1 MPCDDNHDGCYQQGG
16 EMEIKMQNSARFH
29 VKKQTLLAIAGS
41 VWLVA
46 GFNVTSMGI
55 LAYLSLPSLK
65 IIYLILS
72 MTVFGIFGVMFYNM
86 SMKHTKRILAYEQP
100 TQPFWHFFDLKSY
113 LIMVVM
119 MSDGIWLRASGKVP
133 TYFIVFFTQAS
144 GSP

>member
-46 GFNVTSMGI
+46 GFNVTRMGI

-100 TQPFWHFFDLKSY
+100 TQPFWHF
-113 LIMVVM
+113 LI
-119 MSDGIWLRASGKVP
+119 SNPISLW
-133 TYFIVFFTQAS
+133 
-144 GSP
+144 